1 MIGFGDAVKVSS
13 AAGLSR
19 RQLLK
24 GRRRCRISPQRHHL
38 ARERAP
44 SRKMAAVVVAIA
56 TVTPLVTKRKR
67 KVPKVKRLKSQ
78 RKKARRR
85 RRKRLSFLLR
95 AKATSPLPNPT
106 TVICSLYQ
114 FTKISYFLM
123 VNSQYGWN

>member
-1 MIGFGDAVKVSS
+1 MFAILAVALFGIGGLAGGVIAESVALSS
-13 AAGLSR
+13 FKYGKEQEL
-19 RQLLK
+19 
-24 GRRRCRISPQRHHL
+24 
-38 ARERAP
+38 
-44 SRKMAAVVVAIA
+44 
-56 TVTPLVTKRKR
+56 TKRKR

-78 RKKARRR
+78 RKKARR